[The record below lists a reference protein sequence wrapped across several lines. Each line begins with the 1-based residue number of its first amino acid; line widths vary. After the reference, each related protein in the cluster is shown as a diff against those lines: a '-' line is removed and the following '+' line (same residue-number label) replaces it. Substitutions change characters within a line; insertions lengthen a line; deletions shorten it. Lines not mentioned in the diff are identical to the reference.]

1 MMRTFSRIVFDVSL
15 FMHFRREWESRTSAR
30 DFGRFA
36 LSIVA
41 ASRKHR
47 DLIDRKVTRS
57 DFSPFAGDLSRIAF
71 IEKYPIVR
79 RVLGLFGIGLLIHA
93 KRNER
98 YRRIAEGRRER
109 SYRIY

>member
-15 FMHFRREWESRTSAR
+15 FMHFRREWESRISAR

-41 ASRKHR
+41 GKHR
-47 DLIDRKVTRS
+47 DSIDRKVTRS

-98 YRRIAEGRRER
+98 YRRTAGGRREH